1 MDILSELNNKD
12 YIVDLNTNYE
22 IKFCAID
29 EVDALIEFLRM
40 FWKENHI
47 FVLSRELFN
56 WQHLD
61 TNNNRYNFVIA
72 KQKGSGEIHSVLGFV
87 PTSQFDCNIEKIEI
101 WPCIWKSRDD
111 IKVKGLGVAL
121 YYFLK
126 TQIEIETI
134 SILGI
139 SEVALSIYKHWNFT
153 TGKINHYY
161 ILNDNIDDYKLI
173 DNYFAVGK
181 KKDIKNSDVK
191 KLHKCSLDEYM
202 QLDKAFFKAISK
214 YKTKDYYI
222 NRFFKHPLY
231 QYKAYIIT
239 ECNIPIAVLFIR
251 KCEANG
257 RCAMRI
263 VDYIGAQEALIGNLQ
278 NLQELLYNENA
289 EYIDFI
295 NVGLNNDVLEASGF
309 LNKKMSSIVIPNYFE
324 PFYLG
329 NVDLDYAYKTVNK
342 DVELVFF
349 KADADQD
356 RPNML

>member
-1 MDILSELNNKD
+1 MDILPELNNKD
-12 YIVDLNTNYE
+12 YIIDLNINYE

-29 EVDALIEFLRM
+29 EVDALIEFIRRY
-40 FWKENHI
+40 WKENHI

-61 TNNNRYNFVIA
+61 KNNNRYNFVIA
-72 KQKGSGEIHSVLGFV
+72 KHRVSGEIHSVLGFV
-87 PTSQFDCNIEKIEI
+87 PTSQFDYKIAKLEI
-101 WPCIWKSRDD
+101 WPCIWKSRED
-111 IKVKGLGVAL
+111 IKEKGLGVAL

-126 TQIEIETI
+126 TQMEIETI

-161 ILNDNIDDYKLI
+161 ILNDRIDDYKLI
-173 DNYFAVGK
+173 DNYINAVKYG
-181 KKDIKNSDVK
+181 NAANNNLK
-191 KLHKCSLDEYM
+191 KLHKCFLDEYM
-202 QLDKAFFKAISK
+202 QLDEAFFESISK
-214 YKTKDYYI
+214 YKTKEYYI
-222 NRFFKHPLY
+222 NRFFKHPIY
-231 QYKAYIIT
+231 YYESYIIS
-239 ECNIPIAVLFIR
+239 ERSVPIAALFVR

-257 RCAMRI
+257 RCAIRI

-278 NLQELLYNENA
+278 NLQELLYIENA

-295 NVGLNNDVLEASGF
+295 NIGLNGEILESSGF
-309 LNKKMSSIVIPNYFE
+309 LNKNSCNIVIPNYFE

-329 NVDLDYAYKTVNK
+329 NVDLDYAYKTVNSNT
-342 DVELVFF
+342 ELLFF

-356 RPNML
+356 RPNMR